1 MARYRKPVRQ
11 FVNSFRLFI
20 AHWKKKHEPPNLVL
34 KCSCGKKF
42 AKRKHLKAHLKTDS
56 KHNVVE
62 NQHVPNDEYTDPHD
76 SLPYQYGNI
85 EDRKNM
91 KDIQK
96 HIANELRKAEADKFK
111 DKRHILDQ
119 STSKKMFVE
128 TKS

>member
-1 MARYRKPVRQ
+1 M
-11 FVNSFRLFI
+11 
-20 AHWKKKHEPPNLVL
+20 
-34 KCSCGKKF
+34 
-42 AKRKHLKAHLKTDS
+42 
-56 KHNVVE
+56 
-62 NQHVPNDEYTDPHD
+62 PNDEYTDPHD